1 MQKKLSLNSCS
12 LEELTDIVLSL
23 GEKPYRAGQ
32 LYKWLYFRKCAAVE
46 EMSDLPKAFRTS
58 LAEMA
63 EVSIVA
69 EVDRKV
75 SKKDRSIKFLF
86 ELADGN
92 RIESVILYDNERT
105 TACIS
110 TQVGCTMGCKFCST
124 AQIGF
129 KRNLTTAEILDQ
141 IRILERVSME
151 EGMTPEGRL
160 TNIVFMGMGE
170 PLDNFDNVYKSL
182 SILMN
187 EDGYGYSHKRIT
199 ISTSGLTDKI
209 AGLFKLETPPHL
221 AVSLNAP
228 TQEKRLEV
236 MPISNAYPLNKLL
249 ALLRTLP
256 MHKRK
261 KITFE
266 YVLLKG
272 INDTTDDAKALVKLI
287 KDLPAKVNL
296 IRYNGGG
303 NAEFKTP
310 DEKNVLA
317 FQKILV
323 DNEISAF
330 IRKSLG
336 SDILGACGQ
345 LAAGYNLK

>member
-1 MQKKLSLNSCS
+1 
-12 LEELTDIVLSL
+12 LTDIALSL

-32 LYKWLYFRKCAAVE
+32 LYKWLYSRRLADVE
-46 EMSDLPKAFRTS
+46 EMSDLPKAFRAA
-58 LAEMA
+58 LGEIA
-63 EVSIVA
+63 EVTTIT

-86 ELADGN
+86 ELSDGN

-110 TQVGCTMGCKFCST
+110 TQVGCKMGCKFCAT

-129 KRNLTTAEILDQ
+129 KRNLYTAEILDQ
-141 IRILERVSME
+141 VRILERVSLE

-182 SILMN
+182 SILMDD
-187 EDGYGYSHKRIT
+187 DGYGYSHRRIT
-199 ISTSGLTDKI
+199 LSTSGVTDKI
-209 AGLFKLETPPHL
+209 MRLFTLKNPPHL

-228 TQEKRLEV
+228 SQEQRLEL
-236 MPISNAYPLNKLL
+236 MPVSQAYPLDRLL
-249 ALLRTLP
+249 SVIKTLP
-256 MHKRK
+256 MDKRK
-261 KITFE
+261 RVTFE

-272 INDTTDDAKALVKLI
+272 INDSVEDAKTLVRLI
-287 KDLPAKVNL
+287 KDMPVKVNL

-303 NAEFKTP
+303 GSYKTP

-336 SDILGACGQ
+336 SDIMGACGQ
-345 LAAGYNLK
+345 LAAGY